1 MTEIRLTDFSLSGEQ
16 ELLLDSLFHGDADEC
31 IIHYISDFRSAKIL
45 REITDMLC
53 KNFGMIPK
61 WRTRIVLILDELH
74 NNAIEYGSST
84 GDINTF
90 LFRLERKTNN
100 IFRLEAS
107 VIDSGFGPKA
117 KKAFQMEQIRKEHE
131 NEDFSHHSSIRGRG
145 LFLIISQLV
154 DALIFDD
161 VPDRGLKVTVVKDL
175 ILEEE

>member
-100 IFRLEAS
+100 IFHLEAS

-117 KKAFQMEQIRKEHE
+117 KKALQMEPALRKERDRLPGFHWHE
-131 NEDFSHHSSIRGRG
+131 SDWAHLLAGYGPAVAST
-145 LFLIISQLV
+145 
-154 DALIFDD
+154 A
-161 VPDRGLKVTVVKDL
+161 
-175 ILEEE
+175 